1 MKVEE
6 SCNDSH
12 LVDIKL
18 SKKDIEQIIKGK
30 FIFFQCVK
38 DESVEIFIGME

>member
-18 SKKDIEQIIKGK
+18 TKEDIVQIIKGK
-30 FIFFQCVK
+30 FIFVECVK
-38 DESVEIFIGME
+38 DDTEIFIGME